1 MDVYSSV
8 YKLDDL
14 QATVGKGQ
22 DFPTFL
28 SVVDYVFEAN
38 NFGNALKIFDLTDV
52 SDLAEAI
59 TDTTG
64 HYSEDAAKELCLDR
78 LDGHDIKDD
87 DPEAEWGDEM
97 YDRAAGK

>member
-64 HYSEDAAKELCLDR
+64 HYSED
-78 LDGHDIKDD
+78 D